1 MARAARQCSGC
12 MSSCPGI
19 PACCARGVKS
29 GTAGLGQLSGNR
41 FYWPGTEEAKH
52 RCFQYVCIVSYPSS
66 VMDAFVPVA
75 CIWNAIFQV
84 LHIHF
89 HSSQFALLPL
99 QRFLYVVHFLSCII
113 ASQNP

>member
-41 FYWPGTEEAKH
+41 FLLDAEALCFTPNSDGNTPAP
-52 RCFQYVCIVSYPSS
+52 RC
-66 VMDAFVPVA
+66 
-75 CIWNAIFQV
+75 NV
-84 LHIHF
+84 L
-89 HSSQFALLPL
+89 
-99 QRFLYVVHFLSCII
+99 RC
-113 ASQNP
+113 